1 MYLYWGCFFFIYDK
15 LFKDNVLEEYDERF
29 EFVLNMG
36 KRMGFM
42 KFGNMFVFVFGWKVG
57 VVYINIICI
66 LIIMEEK
73 IYIVKSL
80 LEFVDFKGKM

>member
-1 MYLYWGCFFFIYDK
+1 MYLNCGCFFLIYDK
-15 LFKDNVLEEYDERF
+15 LLKDNVLEEYDERLD
-29 EFVLNMG
+29 FVLDMG

-42 KFGNMFVFVFGWKVG
+42 KFGNMFVFVLGWKVG

-66 LIIMEEK
+66 LIVMEEK

-80 LEFVDFKGKM
+80 LELVDF